1 MIDKKHLRTLHR
13 MANWCSELAILAHK
27 RGDLRLSHDLYHLFY
42 EFVWLRV
49 VFISKSQEPSSLAL
63 ATQEFSVEIRIYF
76 FLRELMKREA
86 KTLYRSSIK
95 KIALTT
101 REFMENKGAVF
112 IKEKGRVKP
121 VSKAERA
128 KLN

>member
-1 MIDKKHLRTLHR
+1 
-13 MANWCSELAILAHK
+13 MANWCSELAILARE

-101 REFMENKGAVF
+101 RKFMENKGAVF
-112 IKEKGRVKP
+112 IKEKGRVRP